1 MADTPNLVLEH
12 LVALRGELRDFR
24 TQVADDMRSLKE
36 RMTALEGAMLAQRR
50 DALGTDENLA
60 RHQAE
65 FDRLAERVER
75 IERRLELHN

>member
-24 TQVADDMRSLKE
+24 VQVADDMRSLKE

-75 IERRLELHN
+75 IERRLELHD

>member
-24 TQVADDMRSLKE
+24 AQVADDMRSLRE

-75 IERRLELHN
+75 IERRLELHD

>member
-24 TQVADDMRSLKE
+24 AQMADDMRALRE
-36 RMTALEGAMLAQRR
+36 RMAALEGSVLALRR
-50 DALGTDENLA
+50 EALGTDENLA
-60 RHQAE
+60 RHQSE

-75 IERRLELHN
+75 IERRLELHD